1 MEVRELFAIPKSA
14 ETSFM
19 EAAIAR
25 LGARGCVLLKTCNR
39 FEAYFDM
46 PADQDYTDKG
56 FLVRATSAV
65 RDLALSLHGE
75 TQRPMVPTLFALAGA
90 EACRRLMTIACG
102 LRSQVLGEDQII
114 SQVRRAQ
121 TAAREAGCITP
132 ELETLFRLAVTCG
145 KAVRTQVQFRQEGTS
160 CARTAIDL
168 AERELEGLRGL
179 HALVIG
185 NGEMGRLAA
194 DLLVARGADTSIT
207 LRTYRHGITLVPR
220 GCKTIPYD
228 DRMAFMGGCDL
239 VVSATKSQHV
249 TVSAAAFSALETPP
263 RVLID
268 LAMPRDIEL
277 ACGRVPGVRLFDL
290 DDMRDG
296 TEADLNADARKVA
309 ARLIDEHLADFED
322 WCRERARRLG
332 SIVAIS
338 A

>member
-46 PADQDYTDKG
+46 PAGQDYTDEVL
-56 FLVRATSAV
+56 LVRATAAV

-75 TQRPMVPTLFALAGA
+75 TQRPMVPKLFALAGA

-114 SQVRRAQ
+114 SQVRCAQ

-145 KAVRTQVQFRQEGTS
+145 KAVQFHQEGTS

-168 AERELEGLRGL
+168 AERELAGLRGL
-179 HALVIG
+179 RALVIG

-194 DLLVARGADTSIT
+194 DLLVARGADTAIT

-220 GCKTIPYD
+220 GCKTISYD
-228 DRMAFMGGCDL
+228 DRMSFMEGCDL
-239 VVSATKSQHV
+239 VVSATRSQHT
-249 TVSAAAFSALETPP
+249 TVSRAAFEALATRP
-263 RVLID
+263 RALVD

-277 ACGRVPGVRLFDL
+277 ACGEVEGVRLFDL

-296 TEADLNADARKVA
+296 SEADLNASARTA
-309 ARLIDEHLADFED
+309 AHDLIEEHLTDFET
-322 WCRERARRLG
+322 WCSERARRLG
-332 SIVAIS
+332 QAQAIS

>member
-56 FLVRATSAV
+56 LLVRATSAV

-296 TEADLNADARKVA
+296 TEADLNADARKAA